1 MNDDLDDSEMLSL
14 EEDELNN
21 EDDDNNS
28 KFDPIKFIVKQMDLL
43 GY

>member
-28 KFDPIKFIVKQMDLL
+28 KFDPINKNENIVK
-43 GY
+43 